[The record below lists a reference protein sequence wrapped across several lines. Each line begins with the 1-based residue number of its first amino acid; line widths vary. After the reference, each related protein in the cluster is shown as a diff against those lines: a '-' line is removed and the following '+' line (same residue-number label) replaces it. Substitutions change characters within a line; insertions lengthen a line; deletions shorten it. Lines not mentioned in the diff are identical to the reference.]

1 MTKVVELETL
11 TNKIERLV
19 NESNDVYQELY
30 ELFEQPGF
38 KIIRELLDKHQAILS
53 EIARLM
59 NDKLQRNLDED

>member
-30 ELFEQPGF
+30 ELFEQP
-38 KIIRELLDKHQAILS
+38 ELKLS
-53 EIARLM
+53 VNYWTSIKQSCQRLQG
-59 NDKLQRNLDED
+59 L